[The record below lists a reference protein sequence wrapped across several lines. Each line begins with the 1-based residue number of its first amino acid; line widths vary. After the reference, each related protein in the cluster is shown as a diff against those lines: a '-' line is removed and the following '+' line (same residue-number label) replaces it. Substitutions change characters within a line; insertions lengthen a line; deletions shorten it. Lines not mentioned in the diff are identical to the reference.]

1 MLKVIAQDSIRLE
14 CLAQVEPLY
23 RELVEKTRQEPL
35 CLAYELCVNQKD
47 PGHFIFMEAW
57 PDRAA
62 LDAHCQTEHFRRLV
76 PQIDQ
81 CQRQAGTFLLMDVV
95 P

>member
-1 MLKVIAQDSIRLE
+1 MLKVIAQDFIRLE
-14 CLAQVEPLY
+14 CLAQVEPLC

-35 CLAYELCVNQKD
+35 CLAYELCVNHKD

-95 P
+95 A